1 MSACI
6 DPFVG
11 KILASWR
18 YDITG
23 LAPEMSVDYEAHLA
37 KCAYCHG
44 RQRLHRG
51 IDLALIGL
59 ATVSTIVFIF
69 AFAVIYHF
77 SPPNALL
84 FEIGA
89 LGGFGFSV
97 VVWLIVA
104 VSTPAPLVAKDA
116 VKDAR
121 DAVKDAAMSGVRT
134 LHDRLPDNLRERLPE
149 ELRVRITGEH

>member
-37 KCAYCHG
+37 ECAHCHA
-44 RQRLHRG
+44 RQRLHRA

-69 AFAVIYHF
+69 AFAVIHHF
-77 SPPNALL
+77 SPPHAIL
-84 FEIGA
+84 FELGSICGFAFSA
-89 LGGFGFSV
+89 L
-97 VVWLIVA
+97 VWLLVA
-104 VSTPAPLVAKDA
+104 LATPAPLVAKD
-116 VKDAR
+116 VVMDAK

-134 LHDRLPDNLRERLPE
+134 LHNRLPDNLRDRLPE
-149 ELRVRITGEH
+149 ELRVKITGEH

>member
-18 YDITG
+18 YDISG
-23 LAPEMSVDYEAHLA
+23 LAPEMSVDYEKHLA
-37 KCAYCHG
+37 ECAYCHG

-51 IDLALIGL
+51 IDLSLIGL
-59 ATVSTIVFIF
+59 ATVSTIVFVL
-69 AFAVIYHF
+69 AFAVIHRL
-77 SPPNALL
+77 SPPHAIL

-97 VVWLIVA
+97 LVWLIVA
-104 VSTPAPLVAKDA
+104 VSTPAPLMAKDAVRDAKDA
-116 VKDAR
+116 VKDA
-121 DAVKDAAMSGVRT
+121 ALSGVRT
-134 LHDRLPDNLRERLPE
+134 LHDKLPDNLRERLPE
-149 ELRVRITGEH
+149 ELRVKLTGEQ